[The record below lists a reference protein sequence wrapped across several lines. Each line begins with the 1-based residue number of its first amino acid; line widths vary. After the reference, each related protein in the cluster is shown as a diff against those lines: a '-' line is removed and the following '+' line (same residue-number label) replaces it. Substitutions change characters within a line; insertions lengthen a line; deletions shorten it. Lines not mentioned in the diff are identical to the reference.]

1 VPFSRLVTAAAV
13 TIALSGS
20 VAAAEISEQL
30 SVGGVVA
37 GAYQY
42 LDSDDPGGGTI
53 EVGAGAFVVQPEFDF
68 TPTERDQIFFKLGF
82 ADGNAINDQYGEIYP
97 SIPWA
102 ADLDVD
108 VTSINGRDRDYLL
121 TGWYR
126 RGFGSEHN
134 GGGITV
140 GIIDATDYLDHNRY
154 ANDEYGQFMNAAFVN
169 AANTFFPSYDLGG
182 ALEWNIGNFGIHA
195 VYMSIGDTDDS
206 GLFDDGVGTPAP
218 IDDETN
224 PWRYYGLELHYK
236 AQTRVGEGN
245 YQFIWSRS
253 SDSWINVDQDEL
265 VRRETFLVSIDQD
278 FGPAIGIFFRFGVQ
292 DDEALQAAYKNLFTA
307 GVDLHGF
314 TWGNI
319 GIGLGRGDGT
329 DQADFETFQLAEAYA
344 RWNFSKVAFL
354 TGDLQY
360 QRADD
365 RTGEDPSGFVAGLRL
380 TAEF

>member
-1 VPFSRLVTAAAV
+1 MPFGKPVTAAAV

-20 VAAAEISEQL
+20 AVAAEISEQL
-30 SVGGVVA
+30 SIGGVA
-37 GAYQY
+37 SGAYQY
-42 LDSDDPGGGTI
+42 LDTDDPGGGTI

-68 TPTERDQIFFKLGF
+68 TPTERDQVFFKLGF
-82 ADGNAINDQYGEIYP
+82 AVGDGINEQYGEIYP

-102 ADLDVD
+102 ADLEAN
-108 VTSINGRDRDYLL
+108 VTGINGSERDYLL

-126 RGFGSEHN
+126 RGFGSEDN

-140 GIIDATDYLDHNRY
+140 GIIDATDYLDDNRY

-182 ALEWNIGNFGIHA
+182 ALEWNIGNFGIDA

-206 GLFDDGVGTPAP
+206 GLFDDGVGIPAP
-218 IDDETN
+218 IDEDTN
-224 PWRYYGLELHYK
+224 PWRYYGLELRYK
-236 AQTRVGEGN
+236 AQTGVGEGN

-253 SDSWINVDQDEL
+253 SESWINVDLDEK
-265 VRRETFLVSIDQD
+265 VKRETFLVSIDQD

-292 DDEALQAAYKNLFTA
+292 DDEALQAAYKNLFTG

-314 TWGNI
+314 AWGNI
-319 GIGLGRGDGT
+319 GIGLGQGKGT

-365 RTGEDPSGFVAGLRL
+365 RTGENPTGFVAGLRL

>member
-1 VPFSRLVTAAAV
+1 MTFSRPVTAAAV

-20 VAAAEISEQL
+20 AAAADIGDQL
-30 SVGGVVA
+30 TIGGVAA

-42 LDSDDPGGGTI
+42 LDSDNPSGDTI
-53 EVGAGAFVVQPEFDF
+53 EVGAGAFVVQPELDF
-68 TPTERDQIFFKLGF
+68 TPTERDEVFFKLGF
-82 ADGNAINDQYGEIYP
+82 AVGDGINEQYGDLYP

-102 ADLDVD
+102 ADLDAD
-108 VTSINGRDRDYLL
+108 VIGINGRDRDYLL

-126 RGFGSEHN
+126 RRFGSEHN

-140 GIIDATDYLDHNRY
+140 GIIDATDYLDDNRY
-154 ANDEYGQFMNAAFVN
+154 ANDEYSQFMNAVFVN
-169 AANTFFPSYDLGG
+169 AANTFFPSYDLGA
-182 ALEWNIGNFGIHA
+182 ALDWEIGNFGINA
-195 VYMSIGDTDDS
+195 VYMSLDDTDDAS
-206 GLFDDGVGTPAP
+206 AFDDGDPVPAP
-218 IDDETN
+218 IDGDAN

-236 AQTRVGEGN
+236 AQTKLGEGN

-253 SDSWINVDQDEL
+253 SDSWINVDEDEK
-265 VRRETFLVSIDQD
+265 VRRESFLVSIDQN
-278 FGPAIGIFFRFGVQ
+278 FGRAVGIFFRFGVQ
-292 DDEALQAAYKNLFTA
+292 DDEALQAAYKNLFTG

-319 GIGLGRGDGT
+319 GIGLGQGKGT
-329 DQADFETFQLAEAYA
+329 DQADFETFRLAEAYA

-360 QRADD
+360 QQADD
-365 RTGEDPSGFVAGLRL
+365 RNGEDPSGFVAGMRL